1 MIISVLKHHV
11 NKKIDNTC
19 VLSILFVLVGL
30 AGLEPVRV
38 SSLDPKSNASTS
50 SAIGPALV
58 DYKQALL
65 IFKVISTLLGFLG
78 S

>member
-1 MIISVLKHHV
+1 MILLTAIIVLKHHV

-38 SSLDPKSNASTS
+38 SSLDPKSYGYS
-50 SAIGPALV
+50 GM
-58 DYKQALL
+58 
-65 IFKVISTLLGFLG
+65 
-78 S
+78 

>member
-1 MIISVLKHHV
+1 M
-11 NKKIDNTC
+11 
-19 VLSILFVLVGL
+19 VGL

-78 S
+78 G